1 MVCNDVRRLRA
12 QNSCYV
18 GPSGLSFGFGGLCGR
33 PYFGV
38 FMTVQRIAPQNEAE
52 AGDAVR
58 HAGEKGAS
66 LEIVSGG
73 TKRDFGRPAK
83 ADAIL
88 DVAAISGI
96 LKYEPEELV
105 LTVRAGTKVAEIEAL
120 LSEKKQ
126 MLGFSPA
133 DWGPLFGA
141 PLGRATLAGIVATNA
156 CGARKVKA
164 GAVRDHVI
172 GCRFVNGSGEAIKAG
187 GRVIK
192 NVTGFDLSKLMC
204 GAFGTLGV
212 LTELT
217 MRVSPAPERVAGLVI
232 LHCAAETGLGVL
244 RRAAR
249 LAVEASGLAYLPH
262 HAMTHSEV
270 LDADGLGIAL
280 IRVDGTAPAVSEK
293 LALLRS
299 EFKDH
304 ELALLE
310 SDRTDALFREI
321 GNGSFF
327 ANADSDIWRLCVP
340 ASQAYAAVQ
349 DAGAHLWYAD
359 WAGGLLWLEALANDE
374 TALRLRGITKRF
386 GGHATLMRA
395 ADAPRARL
403 AVFEPE
409 NPARATL
416 TRAVKAAFDGK
427 HVLNPGR
434 MFEGI

>member
-1 MVCNDVRRLRA
+1 
-12 QNSCYV
+12 
-18 GPSGLSFGFGGLCGR
+18 
-33 PYFGV
+33 
-38 FMTVQRIAPQNEAE
+38 MTVRRIAPANEAE
-52 AGDAVR
+52 IADAVR
-58 HAGEKGAS
+58 AAAEKGAS

-73 TKRDFGRPAK
+73 TKRGFGRPTR

-88 DVAAISGI
+88 DVAAISGV

-105 LTVRAGTKVAEIEAL
+105 LTVRAGTKVAEIEAAL
-120 LSEKKQ
+120 ATKKQ

-141 PLGRATLAGIVATNA
+141 SEGRATLAGIVAANA
-156 CGARKVKA
+156 CGSRKVKA

-172 GCRFVNGSGEAIKAG
+172 GCRFVNGNGEAIKAG
-187 GRVIK
+187 GHVIK
-192 NVTGFDLSKLMC
+192 NVTGFDLPKLMC

-232 LHCAAETGLGVL
+232 VNCAAETGFAVL

-249 LAVEASGLAYLPH
+249 LAVDASGLAYLPH
-262 HAMTHSEV
+262 PAMTRSEV
-270 LDADGLGIAL
+270 LDAVGSGIAL

-310 SDRTDALFREI
+310 ADRTEAIFREI

-327 ANADSDIWRLCVP
+327 AKADSDIWRLCVP
-340 ASQAYAAVQ
+340 ASEGYAALQ
-349 DAGAHLWYAD
+349 DAGAQLWYAD
-359 WAGGLLWLEALANDE
+359 WAGGLLWLEAPANDE
-374 TALRLRGITKRF
+374 TALRLRRITKRF

-395 ADAPRARL
+395 ADAVRGRL

-409 NPARATL
+409 PPARATL

>member
-1 MVCNDVRRLRA
+1 VSVLLTPTNE
-12 QNSCYV
+12 
-18 GPSGLSFGFGGLCGR
+18 
-33 PYFGV
+33 
-38 FMTVQRIAPQNEAE
+38 TEIA
-52 AGDAVR
+52 DAVR
-58 HAGEKGAS
+58 DAGEKRAS
-66 LEIVSGG
+66 LEIVSGR
-73 TKRDFGRPAK
+73 TKRDFGRPVE

-105 LTVRAGTKVAEIEAL
+105 LTVRAGTPVTEIEAVL
-120 LSEKKQ
+120 GEKKQ
-126 MLGFSPA
+126 MLGFAPA

-156 CGARKVKA
+156 CGSRKVKA

-172 GCRFVNGSGEAIKAG
+172 GCRFVNGNGEAIKAG

-192 NVTGFDLSKLMC
+192 NVTGFDLPKLMC

-232 LHCAAETGLGVL
+232 LDCAAETGLGAL

-249 LAVEASGLAYLPH
+249 LAVDASGLAYLPH
-262 HAMTHSEV
+262 QAMTRSEV

-293 LALLRS
+293 LALLRN
-299 EFKDH
+299 EFADH
-304 ELALLE
+304 DLALLE
-310 SDRTDALFREI
+310 ADRTDAIFHEI

-327 ANADSDIWRLCVP
+327 TKADSDIWRLCVP
-340 ASQAYAAVQ
+340 ASQAYAGVQ

-359 WAGGLLWLEALANDE
+359 WAGGLLWLEASANDE
-374 TALRLRGITKRF
+374 TAVRFRVITKQF

-395 ADAPRARL
+395 ADAVRARL

-409 NPARATL
+409 APARATL
-416 TRAVKAAFDGK
+416 TRAVKAAFDGR